1 MLLKYLKKG
10 WKMIDIKN
18 YDKDNVFGK
27 ILRKEIPS
35 DPVYE
40 TEEIYAFKDIN
51 PQAPIHV
58 VIIPKREFCS
68 FDDFS
73 RNSGEK
79 TILEMIRSIAIIADV
94 LKLKNGYRIIS
105 NIGDFGGQEVPHFHI
120 HLLGGKKLGRIVAP

>member
-1 MLLKYLKKG
+1 
-10 WKMIDIKN
+10 MIDITNYNKN
-18 YDKDNVFGK
+18 NVFGK

-40 TEEIYAFKDIN
+40 TEEIYAFNDIN
-51 PQAPIHV
+51 PQAPVHV
-58 VIIPKREFCS
+58 IIIPKKEFCS

-79 TILEMIRSIAIIADV
+79 MILEMVRSIAIIAEV
-94 LKLKNGYRIIS
+94 LELKNGYRIIS

-120 HLLGGKKLGRIVAP
+120 HMLGGKRLGRIIAP

>member
-1 MLLKYLKKG
+1 
-10 WKMIDIKN
+10 MIDIANYNKN
-18 YDKDNVFGK
+18 NIFGK

-58 VIIPKREFCS
+58 VIIPKKEFCS

-73 RNSGEK
+73 KNSCEK
-79 TILEMIRSIAIIADV
+79 TILEMVRSIAIIADV

-120 HLLGGKKLGRIVAP
+120 HMLGGKKLGRIIAP

>member
-1 MLLKYLKKG
+1 
-10 WKMIDIKN
+10 MIDIQN
-18 YDKDNVFGK
+18 YNKDNVFGK

-40 TEEIYAFKDIN
+40 TGEIYAFKDIN

-58 VIIPKREFCS
+58 VIIPKKEFCS

-79 TILEMIRSIAIIADV
+79 MILEMVRSIAIIAEV
-94 LKLKNGYRIIS
+94 LELKNGYRIIS

-120 HLLGGKKLGRIVAP
+120 HLLGGKKLGRIIAT

>member
-1 MLLKYLKKG
+1 
-10 WKMIDIKN
+10 MIDIKN
-18 YDKDNVFGK
+18 YNKDNVFGK

-35 DPVYE
+35 SPVYE

-58 VIIPKREFCS
+58 VIIPKKEFCS

-73 RNSGEK
+73 RSSGEK
-79 TILEMIRSIAIIADV
+79 TILAMIRSIAIIADT
-94 LKLKNGYRIIS
+94 LELKNGYRVIS

-120 HLLGGKKLGRIVAP
+120 HLLGGKRLGRIVTP

>member
-1 MLLKYLKKG
+1 
-10 WKMIDIKN
+10 MIDIANYNKN
-18 YDKDNVFGK
+18 NIFGK

-58 VIIPKREFCS
+58 VIIPKKEFCS

-73 RNSGEK
+73 KNSGEK
-79 TILEMIRSIAIIADV
+79 TILEMVRSIAIIADV

-120 HLLGGKKLGRIVAP
+120 HILGGKRLGRIIAP

>member
-1 MLLKYLKKG
+1 
-10 WKMIDIKN
+10 MIDITNYNKN
-18 YDKDNVFGK
+18 NVFGK

-40 TEEIYAFKDIN
+40 TEEIYAFNDIN
-51 PQAPIHV
+51 PQAPVHV
-58 VIIPKREFCS
+58 IIIPKKEFCS

-79 TILEMIRSIAIIADV
+79 MILEMVRSIAIIAEV
-94 LKLKNGYRIIS
+94 LELKNGYRIIS

-120 HLLGGKKLGRIVAP
+120 HLLGGKKLGRIIAT

>member
-1 MLLKYLKKG
+1 
-10 WKMIDIKN
+10 MIDIKN
-18 YDKDNVFGK
+18 YNKDNVFGK

-40 TEEIYAFKDIN
+40 TEEINAFKDIN

-58 VIIPKREFCS
+58 VIIPKKEFCS

-79 TILEMIRSIAIIADV
+79 MILEMVRSIAIIAEV
-94 LKLKNGYRIIS
+94 LELKNGYRIIS

-120 HLLGGKKLGRIVAP
+120 HLLGGKKLGRIIAT

>member
-1 MLLKYLKKG
+1 
-10 WKMIDIKN
+10 MIDIANYNKN
-18 YDKDNVFGK
+18 NVFGK

-40 TEEIYAFKDIN
+40 TEEIYAFNDIN
-51 PQAPIHV
+51 PQAPVHV
-58 VIIPKREFCS
+58 IIIPKKEFCS

-79 TILEMIRSIAIIADV
+79 MILEMVRSIAIIAEV
-94 LKLKNGYRIIS
+94 LELKNGYRIIS

-120 HLLGGKKLGRIVAP
+120 HLLGGKKLGRIIAT

>member
-1 MLLKYLKKG
+1 
-10 WKMIDIKN
+10 MIDITNYNKN
-18 YDKDNVFGK
+18 NIFGK

-58 VIIPKREFCS
+58 VIIPKKEFCS

-73 RNSGEK
+73 KNSGEK

-120 HLLGGKKLGRIVAP
+120 HLLSGKKFGRIIAS

>member
-1 MLLKYLKKG
+1 
-10 WKMIDIKN
+10 MIDIANYNKN
-18 YDKDNVFGK
+18 NIFGK

-58 VIIPKREFCS
+58 VIIPKKEFCS

-73 RNSGEK
+73 KNSGEK
-79 TILEMIRSIAIIADV
+79 TILEMVRSIAIIADV

-105 NIGDFGGQEVPHFHI
+105 NIVI
-120 HLLGGKKLGRIVAP
+120 SVVKKFLTFIFICLEEKSWEE

>member
-1 MLLKYLKKG
+1 
-10 WKMIDIKN
+10 MIDITNYNKN
-18 YDKDNVFGK
+18 NVFGK

-35 DPVYE
+35 DPVFE

-51 PQAPIHV
+51 PQAPVHV
-58 VIIPKREFCS
+58 VIIPKKEFCS

-73 RNSGEK
+73 RSSGEK

-94 LKLKNGYRIIS
+94 LELKNGYRIIS

-120 HLLGGKKLGRIVAP
+120 HLLSGKKFGRIIAS

>member
-1 MLLKYLKKG
+1 
-10 WKMIDIKN
+10 MIDITNYNKN
-18 YDKDNVFGK
+18 NVFGK

-40 TEEIYAFKDIN
+40 TEEIYAFNDIN
-51 PQAPIHV
+51 PQAPVHV
-58 VIIPKREFCS
+58 IIIPKKEFCS

-79 TILEMIRSIAIIADV
+79 TILEMVRSIAIIAEV
-94 LKLKNGYRIIS
+94 LELKNGYRIIS

-120 HLLGGKKLGRIVAP
+120 HLLGGRKLGRIIAT

>member
-1 MLLKYLKKG
+1 
-10 WKMIDIKN
+10 MIDIKN
-18 YDKDNVFGK
+18 YNKDNVFGK

-35 DPVYE
+35 DAVYE
-40 TEEIYAFKDIN
+40 TEEVYAFKDIN

-73 RNSGEK
+73 RSSGEK
-79 TILEMIRSIAIIADV
+79 TILAMIRSIAIIADI
-94 LKLKNGYRIIS
+94 LKLKKGYRIIS

-120 HLLGGKKLGRIVAP
+120 HMLGGKRLGRIIAP

>member
-1 MLLKYLKKG
+1 
-10 WKMIDIKN
+10 MIDIKN
-18 YDKDNVFGK
+18 YNKDNVFGK

-40 TEEIYAFKDIN
+40 TDEVYAFKDIN

-58 VIIPKREFCS
+58 VIIPKKEYCS

-73 RNSGEK
+73 RNSRDK
-79 TILEMIRSIAIIADV
+79 TILAMIRSISNIADILN
-94 LKLKNGYRIIS
+94 LKEGYRIIS

-120 HLLGGKKLGRIVAP
+120 HILGGKKLGKIISP